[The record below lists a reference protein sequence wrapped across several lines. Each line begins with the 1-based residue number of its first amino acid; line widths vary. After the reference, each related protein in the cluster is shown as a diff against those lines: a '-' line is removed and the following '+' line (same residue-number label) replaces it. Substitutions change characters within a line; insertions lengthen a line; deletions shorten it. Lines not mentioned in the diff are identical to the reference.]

1 MAKLSSTPAIVPTSD
16 SSGGSSATLRGGG
29 GAGLLTSGSATTAGG
44 GRRDGE
50 NTGRSRVL
58 DSVLSGMP
66 HNGFALSG
74 RGAGAGDGATL
85 TDVTGSDGG
94 GDDSTGPPRRVSSS
108 IPASSASPDGPGTAA
123 GAACTD
129 TANSTMVAA

>member
-1 MAKLSSTPAIVPTSD
+1 M
-16 SSGGSSATLRGGG
+16 
-29 GAGLLTSGSATTAGG
+29 LTSGSATTAGG

-66 HNGFALSG
+66 HSGFALSG
-74 RGAGAGDGATL
+74 RGVGAGEGVTR

-94 GDDSTGPPRRVSSS
+94 DELSTGPLSRVSSS
-108 IPASSASPDGPGTAA
+108 IPASSASPDGSGTAA
-123 GAACTD
+123 DAE
-129 TANSTMVAA
+129 